1 MLKALALDN
10 FWPSFS
16 NRKTSGIGLIK
27 KTESAHNLFRFWF
40 SISLIAVNLFLL
52 MSYVYGVNQ
61 YANTGYQISV
71 LQKQLSGLNESNK
84 AITLRVSEA
93 SSMVQIQNDF
103 IAANFVAAGTP
114 KFLQVSR
121 VAER

>member
-16 NRKTSGIGLIK
+16 ARKASGIRVIK
-27 KTESAHNLFRFWF
+27 KVETHSNIRFWF
-40 SISLIAVNLFLL
+40 SVLLIAVNAVLL
-52 MSYVYGVNQ
+52 MSYIYGVNQ
-61 YANTGYQISV
+61 FANSGYRISV
-71 LQKQLSGLNESNK
+71 LQKQLSALSDSNK
-84 AITLRVSEA
+84 AITLQVSEA
-93 SSMVQIQNDF
+93 SSMVQIQSDF
-103 IAANFVAAGTP
+103 LSANFIPAGTP